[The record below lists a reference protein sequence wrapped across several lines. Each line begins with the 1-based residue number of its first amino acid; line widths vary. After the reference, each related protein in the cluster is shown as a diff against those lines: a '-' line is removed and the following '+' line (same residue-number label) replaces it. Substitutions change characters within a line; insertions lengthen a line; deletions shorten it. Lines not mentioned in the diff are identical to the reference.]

1 MKTLVIGVGNILR
14 CDDGV
19 GVHIVNR
26 LREEAPQLETLD
38 AALGSVEL
46 LEAMKGYDRVFVL
59 DAAETGGEPG
69 TVYRV
74 DLIEGGEPPA
84 LTHSHGIDVL
94 TTLRLGEALYGGE
107 MPGEVILM
115 AIEAEDVT
123 TLRETCTERVEEAI
137 GRVVKEIVAI
147 TSAGEA

>member
-1 MKTLVIGVGNILR
+1 LKTLVIGVGNLLR

-19 GVHIVNR
+19 GIHIVNR
-26 LREEAPQLETLD
+26 LREEAPHIDALD

-74 DLIEGGEPPA
+74 NLKEGDVPPA

-115 AIEAEDVT
+115 AVEAEDVT

-137 GRVVKEIVAI
+137 GRVVKEIVAT
-147 TSAGEA
+147 TSAGKA